1 MEICKKDFFKNLQ
14 DKICDWIMSIETKPF
29 FTDKWQKSDLKGGGE
44 TRVFENGTFLEKG
57 CVNFSEVEGKLDP
70 SFVNKIKLGSG
81 LDFYATGTS
90 VVLHPKN
97 PFVPT
102 VHCNYRF
109 IKRGSD
115 SWYGGGA
122 DLTPYYIFEEDCIHF
137 HQTYY
142 EALKPYG
149 KYQEFK
155 KKCDEYFYL
164 PHRNETR
171 GIGGIFFDYEQDE
184 NAFEMVEACGGSFV
198 KSYSEIALKRKSIP
212 FAEKH
217 VEFQQLRRGR
227 YVEFNLLYDRG
238 TAFGLK
244 TKGRV
249 ESILLSLPRNVK
261 WHYKHEDT
269 LGSEE
274 KKLFKYL
281 KPIDWLKLP
290 KKG

>member
-1 MEICKKDFFKNLQ
+1 MDNTKQIFFKNLQ
-14 DKICDWIMSIETKPF
+14 DEICNWIMSIETKPF
-29 FTDKWQKSDLKGGGE
+29 TIDKWQKDSLRGGGE

-57 CVNFSEVEGKLDP
+57 CVNFSEVEGTLDP
-70 SFVNKIKLGSG
+70 SFEDKIKLGSG
-81 LDFYATGTS
+81 LNFYATGTS

-102 VHCNYRF
+102 IHCNYRF
-109 IKRGSD
+109 IQRGNE
-115 SWYGGGA
+115 SWFGGGS
-122 DLTPYYIFEEDCIHF
+122 DLTPYYVFEEDCVHF
-137 HQTYY
+137 HKTYY
-142 EALKPYG
+142 DALKPYG
-149 KYQEFK
+149 KYPEFK

-171 GIGGIFFDYEQDE
+171 GIGGIFFDYAPE
-184 NAFEMVEACGGSFV
+184 NQSNFKMVKTLANSFI
-198 KSYSEIALKRKSIP
+198 KSYSTIAQKRKDIP
-212 FAEKH
+212 FNHKH
-217 VEFQQLRRGR
+217 IEFQQLRRGR

-261 WHYKHEDT
+261 WHYKHEDI
-269 LGSEE
+269 LGPEE

-281 KPIDWLKLP
+281 KPIDWLNY
-290 KKG
+290 